1 MEDYSTMARLG
12 EKVKIEIFK
21 LFGTGYDKEYHL
33 RELAR
38 ELDMDHTS
46 VRPHLDSLKEQTV
59 IKEEKQGRN
68 KVFSLNQK
76 SDLLPYYLTQAEA
89 DRTAGYLE
97 NNNAIRVFWKNF
109 RDRVKPETLRE
120 IETLVLF
127 GSFAKG
133 TEKKESDIDL
143 FLAAPDKPS
152 SEIMDICEKLESV
165 TGRDIEIEQT
175 SEFRNL
181 IAHKGPGTLG
191 EIVSNH
197 VVLLGIEMFVYTT
210 GGFYGG

>member
-1 MEDYSTMARLG
+1 MTRLG
-12 EKVKIEIFK
+12 EKVKIQIFK
-21 LFGTGYDKEYHL
+21 LFSTDYDKEYHL

-38 ELDMDHTS
+38 KLDMDHTS
-46 VRPHLDSLKEQTV
+46 VRPHLDSLKKKGV

-89 DRTAGYLE
+89 DRTAEYLE
-97 NNNAIRVFWKNF
+97 NNNTIRAFWKNF
-109 RDRVKPETLRE
+109 RDKVKPQLMRE

-133 TEKKESDIDL
+133 SEEKGSDIDL
-143 FLAAPDKPS
+143 FLAAPEKAS
-152 SEIMDICEKLESV
+152 SEIMGICEKLESV

-175 SEFRNL
+175 SELQNL
-181 IAHKGPGTLG
+181 IVHKDPGTFG
-191 EIVSNH
+191 EIISNH
-197 VVLLGIEMFVYTT
+197 VVLLGIEKFVYVS
-210 GGFYGG
+210 GGFHGD